1 MAFVFPVLLH
11 ADTYTFSS
19 AGASGRE
26 GPTQS
31 QIDANYSG
39 TNLNGTVTINTQ
51 GIQEWTVPAD
61 GNYTIEARGASGGN
75 SSLSNNST
83 GGRGIV
89 VKGSFELSKD
99 EIIKI
104 LVGQSGEDSPE
115 AQSGKSA
122 GGGGGTFVIRSPY
135 NSSLNSILL
144 IAGGGGGAG
153 YQSVDGDNGNGSDGS
168 ASNSG
173 DNGKGSSGG
182 AGGSSGNAGVYSTSS
197 GTAGGAG
204 YLQSSNAYSGWASA
218 ANSFLNGGTGSLQNG
233 TNSGNSSLRGGDGGF
248 GGGGAGA
255 YGGGGG
261 GGFSG
266 GGSGHYTGGDK
277 GGGGGGSYNSGTD
290 QNNTAGFN
298 QGHGLVVISL
308 PQSYVFT
315 SAGATGRH
323 GPTQSQ
329 IDANYSGTNLEG
341 AVTINTQGIQE
352 WTVPADGNYSIEA
365 WGAKGGPGKNRSDT
379 SENGGKGAYMSGTFS
394 LTSGYVLKILIGQKG
409 LDSGGGG
416 GTFVVSGTNS
426 ALLIAGGGASPGSG
440 GGTGGNLDAVTNN
453 NPANG
458 GTDGSGGSSISNYGA
473 GGGGLLSNGQDGHMA
488 LADLLSLTTEW
499 VETERIL
506 ITATVDLVAEAR
518 VVMDFPAGGRIFR
531 RIRQKWITCLWW
543 RFLQFGNRSK
553 QHRRS
558 ERRPRKGHHHPVL
571 FLKQPESVS
580 SDHPRSRPFEQDHR
594 RRHERDLDGERTQC
608 HRFRYPSLL
617 PCMEPAHFPHQR
629 DRNRERKRIRS
640 HHPILPTQ
648 WGLSRVGFLLG
659 SSH

>member
-1 MAFVFPVLLH
+1 MKKSLITNFCLGLAFVFPALLH

-115 AQSGKSA
+115 VQSGKSA

-204 YLQSSNAYSGWASA
+204 YLQSSNA
-218 ANSFLNGGTGSLQNG
+218 
-233 TNSGNSSLRGGDGGF
+233 
-248 GGGGAGA
+248 
-255 YGGGGG
+255 
-261 GGFSG
+261 
-266 GGSGHYTGGDK
+266 
-277 GGGGGGSYNSGTD
+277 
-290 QNNTAGFN
+290 
-298 QGHGLVVISL
+298 
-308 PQSYVFT
+308 
-315 SAGATGRH
+315 
-323 GPTQSQ
+323 
-329 IDANYSGTNLEG
+329 
-341 AVTINTQGIQE
+341 
-352 WTVPADGNYSIEA
+352 
-365 WGAKGGPGKNRSDT
+365 
-379 SENGGKGAYMSGTFS
+379 
-394 LTSGYVLKILIGQKG
+394 
-409 LDSGGGG
+409 
-416 GTFVVSGTNS
+416 
-426 ALLIAGGGASPGSG
+426 
-440 GGTGGNLDAVTNN
+440 
-453 NPANG
+453 
-458 GTDGSGGSSISNYGA
+458 
-473 GGGGLLSNGQDGHMA
+473 
-488 LADLLSLTTEW
+488 
-499 VETERIL
+499 
-506 ITATVDLVAEAR
+506 
-518 VVMDFPAGGRIFR
+518 
-531 RIRQKWITCLWW
+531 
-543 RFLQFGNRSK
+543 
-553 QHRRS
+553 
-558 ERRPRKGHHHPVL
+558 
-571 FLKQPESVS
+571 
-580 SDHPRSRPFEQDHR
+580 
-594 RRHERDLDGERTQC
+594 
-608 HRFRYPSLL
+608 
-617 PCMEPAHFPHQR
+617 
-629 DRNRERKRIRS
+629 
-640 HHPILPTQ
+640 
-648 WGLSRVGFLLG
+648 
-659 SSH
+659 

>member
-1 MAFVFPVLLH
+1 MKKSLINNFCLGLAFVFPVLLH

-352 WTVPADGNYSIEA
+352 WTVPA
-365 WGAKGGPGKNRSDT
+365 
-379 SENGGKGAYMSGTFS
+379 
-394 LTSGYVLKILIGQKG
+394 
-409 LDSGGGG
+409 
-416 GTFVVSGTNS
+416 
-426 ALLIAGGGASPGSG
+426 
-440 GGTGGNLDAVTNN
+440 
-453 NPANG
+453 
-458 GTDGSGGSSISNYGA
+458 
-473 GGGGLLSNGQDGHMA
+473 
-488 LADLLSLTTEW
+488 
-499 VETERIL
+499 
-506 ITATVDLVAEAR
+506 
-518 VVMDFPAGGRIFR
+518 
-531 RIRQKWITCLWW
+531 
-543 RFLQFGNRSK
+543 
-553 QHRRS
+553 
-558 ERRPRKGHHHPVL
+558 
-571 FLKQPESVS
+571 
-580 SDHPRSRPFEQDHR
+580 
-594 RRHERDLDGERTQC
+594 
-608 HRFRYPSLL
+608 
-617 PCMEPAHFPHQR
+617 
-629 DRNRERKRIRS
+629 
-640 HHPILPTQ
+640 
-648 WGLSRVGFLLG
+648 
-659 SSH
+659 